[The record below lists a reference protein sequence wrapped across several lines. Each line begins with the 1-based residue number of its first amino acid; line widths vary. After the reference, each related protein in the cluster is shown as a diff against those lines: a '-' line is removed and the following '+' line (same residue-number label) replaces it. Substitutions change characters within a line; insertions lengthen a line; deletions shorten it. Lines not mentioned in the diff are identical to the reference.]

1 MVNSPLHGLEKL
13 YLLPLKMTL
22 NINENI
28 RMNRNLFPLAL
39 ILIFLIGPFSI
50 LKVSA
55 WSEHPL
61 LVRPALKNHPVWQK
75 ADSVQA
81 KNLKTFLLET
91 EKELEKFLADHEAW
105 SVANL
110 PNYAPCP
117 AGLAFKATGNPDDI
131 LLRFYTA
138 IRINPHVKI
147 PLYLHLLPNDS
158 TEGRPVA
165 DPKEIC
171 TLEDLSFM
179 LNTVYTR
186 VEEGEILAPFDVL
199 VTAND
204 EPDYGF
210 DLGLFVDNMTPYGQ
224 EYGFGAQSFGNP
236 QLEYGSQAPFHM
248 GFYHEAKIL
257 YKFGPFLKQTYM
269 DYRLFLYKALSEFAF
284 RQQQPYWGWRFMGW
298 GMHYMGDVSMPY
310 HMRPLPGV
318 STARM
323 MWINLKAMLGFPKAK
338 EQAVQLVSNRH
349 TAFEEFQLQVIR
361 KAHQDKNFSHPF
373 LQALENPLPTVSF
386 SMGFFLNV
394 ATKESAASGEE
405 IDKILERQ
413 MPALLVSDPNVETND
428 LPETDRIVAY
438 MTETN
443 GPESV
448 EKVTEAIAGRMRQFS
463 MNIRSFLDDIVVHT
477 VLP

>member
-1 MVNSPLHGLEKL
+1 
-13 YLLPLKMTL
+13 
-22 NINENI
+22 
-28 RMNRNLFPLAL
+28 MNRIFLAATFTLL
-39 ILIFLIGPFSI
+39 ILVAPFTT

-81 KNLKTFLLET
+81 KSLKNFLIEN
-91 EKELEKFLADHEAW
+91 EKELERFLAEQEAW

-110 PNYAPCP
+110 PDFVPCP
-117 AGLAFKATGNPDDI
+117 AELAFKATGNPDDI
-131 LLRFYTA
+131 LLRFYSA

-158 TEGRPVA
+158 TGGRAPA
-165 DPKEIC
+165 DPREIC
-171 TLEDLSFM
+171 TLDDITFM
-179 LNTVYTR
+179 LQTTYTR
-186 VEEGEILAPFDVL
+186 VEEGELLAPFEVL
-199 VTAND
+199 ATAND

-210 DLGLFVDNMTPYGQ
+210 DLGLFTDNGTDYGSK
-224 EYGFGAQSFGNP
+224 YNFGSQPFGNP
-236 QLEYGSQAPFHM
+236 KLEYGSQAPFHM

-257 YKFGPFLKQTYM
+257 YKFGPFLKQTYLN
-269 DYRLFLYKALSEFAF
+269 YRLFLYKSLSEFAF

-323 MWINLKAMLGFPKAK
+323 MWTNLKAMIGFPKAK
-338 EQAVQLVSNRH
+338 DDAVQLVSNRH
-349 TAFEEFQLQVIR
+349 TAFEEFQLQVLK
-361 KAHQDKNFSHPF
+361 KAHQENNFSHPF
-373 LQALENPLPTVSF
+373 LQALADPLPVVPF
-386 SMGFFLNV
+386 SHDFFLNV
-394 ATKESAASGEE
+394 ATKESAASGKA
-405 IDKILERQ
+405 IDKILGKEI
-413 MPALLVSDPNVETND
+413 PSLLVSDPTVETND

-448 EKVTEAIAGRMRQFS
+448 EKVTEAIAGRMRHFS
-463 MNIRSFLDDIVVHT
+463 MHIRSYLES
-477 VLP
+477 VLQNSGI